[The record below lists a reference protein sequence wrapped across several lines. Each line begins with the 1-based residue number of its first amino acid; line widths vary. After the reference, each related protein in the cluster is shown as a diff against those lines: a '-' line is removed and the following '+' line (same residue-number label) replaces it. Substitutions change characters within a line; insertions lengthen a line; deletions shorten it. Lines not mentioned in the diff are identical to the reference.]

1 MGEEAENMGG
11 LAERAPCFSYS
22 RRASP
27 CLPHSS
33 LLQKSE
39 GSLLSQAVPLVPLSP
54 PSKSNVIGLYLELET
69 VREAYEER
77 AAILEYDAG
86 MSREEAEAL
95 ARELTGYEGA

>member
-11 LAERAPCFSYS
+11 LAERAPCLSYS

-27 CLPHSS
+27 SPPHSS
-33 LLQKSE
+33 PSHTSD
-39 GSLLSQAVPLVPLSP
+39 GALLSQAVPHNPLSP
-54 PSKSNVIGLYLELET
+54 PSPANVIGVSLELET